1 MSLLTAHGGFMLGYR
16 AFFQVQGTAASVL
29 EGSVREFRHWM
40 STKVNRQYDG
50 DSVEFGI
57 PTRFDN
63 DAAVLLLRED
73 QPDGSRA
80 VRATLTEVNQAGRWT
95 SRLTVGAPR
104 DRAPW
109 VWVDVD
115 GPAERPDGSGKRQ
128 WTSTPRLAKS
138 LLEMFKAYDG
148 HAPLTVRPGRV
159 FVDDVDALVDMICDP
174 DRRGLL
180 FLAGSS
186 PQMPLD
192 RWPTQVAG
200 ILRETA
206 GLAGAFVLDSDATLA
221 LEEAVGPGHHVPA
234 GTIRTY
240 RPGADPASA
249 LDARRHRILGEERLA
264 NDEERYLSR
273 LLGWGAREA
282 AIEEPLPNAARRL
295 DARFEEMTNAILVE
309 RVATQPAVV
318 ARVGTGV
325 DLGRLS
331 SIGPLAEDTAAEAST
346 PVDSP
351 AASVTAEAEFVTR
364 LAAVLA
370 DATGRDMPLLD
381 PIAELNRL
389 ASFATATDGL
399 LTAQG
404 DLTIRLDEL
413 STSVQRAEEEL
424 AEVRRRLEDEQLDH
438 AETTQELVRASAT
451 RDRLRTELTVLG
463 KGEVAWT
470 ADGPDPVVSL
480 PDSFSTLLRRFPDLS
495 CLRFTGD
502 ADFARELE
510 AHDALGTWAARAW
523 QALVAANSYAAAKLA
538 GEFSGS
544 MEMYLQDTPPGKPGY
559 SRQRHARDES
569 ESVKKN
575 EKHRLAR
582 VFPVPSTVSSDEV
595 AYMGAH
601 FKIAQ
606 FGMISPRIHYL
617 DATAIDGLLYVGY
630 IGAHLPT
637 ARTN

>member
-1 MSLLTAHGGFMLGYR
+1 MCLSSTVGGVMLGYR
-16 AFFQVQGTAASVL
+16 TLFQVQGDSESVL
-29 EGSVREFRHWM
+29 EESVREFRHWM

-50 DSVEFGI
+50 DSVEFGL
-57 PTRFDN
+57 PTRFDD
-63 DAAVLLLRED
+63 DAAVILLRED

-95 SRLTVGAPR
+95 TRLTVSAPR
-104 DRAPW
+104 EKAPW

-115 GPAERPDGSGKRQ
+115 GPAERPDGSGKKQ

-138 LLEMFKAYDG
+138 LLDMFEAHDSL
-148 HAPLTVRPGRV
+148 APLRV
-159 FVDDVDALVDMICDP
+159 HPERAFVDDIEALVDMMCDP

-180 FLAGSS
+180 FLAGSA
-186 PQMPLD
+186 PQAPLD
-192 RWPTQVAG
+192 RWSSKVAG
-200 ILRETA
+200 ILKETA
-206 GLAGAFVLDSDATLA
+206 GLASAFVLDSDATLA
-221 LEEAVGPGHHVPA
+221 LEDAVGPGHHVPA

-240 RPGADPASA
+240 RSGADPASA
-249 LDARRHRILGEERLA
+249 LDARRHRILGEDRLA

-282 AIEEPLPNAARRL
+282 AIEEPLPKAARRL

-309 RVATQPAVV
+309 RVHIPTVVEPAAAASVV
-318 ARVGTGV
+318 EEEPRRADAIGEDAVAET
-325 DLGRLS
+325 
-331 SIGPLAEDTAAEAST
+331 SI

-351 AASVTAEAEFVTR
+351 ADSVTAEAEFVTR

-370 DATGRDMPLLD
+370 EATGRDMSLLD
-381 PIAELNRL
+381 PVAELTRL
-389 ASFATATDGL
+389 ASYATATDRL
-399 LTAQG
+399 LAAQG
-404 DLTIRLDEL
+404 DLTNRLDEL
-413 STSVQRAEEEL
+413 SASVLHRDEEL
-424 AEVRRRLEDEQLDH
+424 AEVRKRLEDEQLDH

-463 KGEVAWT
+463 QGEVAWT
-470 ADGPDPVVSL
+470 ADTLDPVAAL
-480 PDSFSTLLRRFPDLS
+480 PDSFSTLLRRLPELS

-502 ADFARELE
+502 GDQARELE
-510 AHDALGTWAARAW
+510 AHDGLGTWAAKAW
-523 QALVAANSYAAAKLA
+523 QALVAANAYAAAKLA
-538 GEFSGS
+538 DEFAGS
-544 MEMYLQDTPPGKPGY
+544 MDMYLQDTPPGMPGY

-569 ESVKKN
+569 EPVKKN
-575 EKHRLAR
+575 EKYRLAR
-582 VFPVPSTVSSDEV
+582 VFPVPSTVEPDEV

-617 DATAIDGLLYVGY
+617 DATAIDGLIYVGY